1 MMENYFRE
9 FLINY
14 DDQLKQYGFKIMEE
28 IEEMNLNMNPVL
40 VGLLNNLK

>member
-1 MMENYFRE
+1 MENYFRE